1 MRNKKTAI
9 SIIGVIVAVMIGMY
23 ISYDKT
29 YNSLDISFK
38 NDVIEYGD
46 GFNIEQIVNDY
57 SGNLSIENEPDT
69 SIVGEYETNFILSGE
84 MLFGIEVN
92 RTFTKTIQIIDSK
105 APIIE
110 FNEDEVSI
118 YKGNEYD
125 LKDNISRV
133 YDVVD
138 GDIEEYEI
146 ESDVDFEQAGEYLV
160 TVTAVDVNGL
170 QSQNSYTLKIKNRVL
185 PAGEGYSVIYN
196 QLVNVYGYNKAAA
209 CGILANIR
217 FESTFN
223 PTVGEYYYGLCQWN
237 RGAYPTVFDCDTE
250 SQVIFL
256 MNSIKYE
263 MDTYGNKYY
272 RGFNY
277 DLFLNLTD
285 EQDVAL
291 AFAKCY
297 ERCGSG
303 TYDKRQYNASVAY
316 DYFVR

>member
-125 LKDNISRV
+125 FKDNIRRV

-223 PTVGEYYYGLCQWN
+223 PTVGEYYYGLCQWGGARKDRLFAYCAEN
-237 RGAYPTVFDCDTE
+237 GLDSGTIEGQLAFMNYELNSSYASVRQQLLGVADNSDGAY
-250 SQVIFL
+250 QAAIIFCNGYEGAAS
-256 MNSIKYE
+256 NSGRGELARDY
-263 MDTYGNKYY
+263 YG
-272 RGFNY
+272 
-277 DLFLNLTD
+277 
-285 EQDVAL
+285 
-291 AFAKCY
+291 
-297 ERCGSG
+297 
-303 TYDKRQYNASVAY
+303 
-316 DYFVR
+316 